1 MFQPKIKFL
10 CFLLL
15 IIATPAMSNVKI
27 DMFSGNDSVV
37 TSLSQDET
45 ILFNMIND
53 MRRQNKMPSI
63 PLSSDLCKVAHVHIN
78 DLIVSKPQEKG
89 CSLHSWSAKGKWTEC
104 CNTKDALGLQCMK
117 SKPKEITG
125 YPGNGY
131 ELIYWEEQDATPA
144 DAAAL
149 WQQVDAS
156 ADMILSRGK
165 WKNYQWKAMGVGL
178 REGYAVLWLG
188 DNAGKITETEKE
200 ANLQIAYKEP
210 LSAKP
215 QEKVTHNAPSETAKK
230 TADIPPKE
238 QNKQI
243 SDESQVPKYH
253 LIVASVKTPE
263 GAKSELKRIKAMG
276 YPDAYILSG
285 DGVYRIALISY
296 NSNKEAS
303 HFLPPLRADFSG
315 IWILKK

>member
-1 MFQPKIKFL
+1 MFRRNKLFL
-10 CFLLL
+10 CILLL
-15 IIATPAMSNVKI
+15 FIAFPAISSEKMNEFFV
-27 DMFSGNDSVV
+27 NDSVAG
-37 TSLSQDET
+37 SLSQDEI

-63 PLSSDLCKVAHVHIN
+63 PLSADLCKVAHVHIN

-89 CSLHSWSAKGKWTEC
+89 CSLHSWSTSEKWTGC
-104 CNTKDALGLQCMK
+104 CNTQDAAGLQCMK
-117 SKPKEITG
+117 SKPMEITA

-131 ELIYWEEQDATPA
+131 ELIYWEEEDATPA

-165 WKNYQWKAMGVGL
+165 WKSYQWKAMGVGITS
-178 REGYAVLWLG
+178 GYAILWLG
-188 DNAGKITETEKE
+188 DTADKITATEKE
-200 ANLQIAYKEP
+200 EKLKISDIETA
-210 LSAKP
+210 SAKP
-215 QEKVTHNAPSETAKK
+215 QEKVSHNVPAITANQTAEVSSE
-230 TADIPPKE
+230 D

-243 SDESQVPKYH
+243 SDNRSVTKYH

-276 YPDAYILSG
+276 YPDAYIISG
-285 DGVYRIALISY
+285 DGVYRIALVSY

-303 HFLPPLRADFSG
+303 HTLPPLRTDFPD
-315 IWILKK
+315 IWIFKK